1 MRGEVAKQ
9 IGASIVEF
17 SRMLRAHGFTAD
29 TRQTITAIEAANLV
43 GPADMRSF
51 RFALQTALCM
61 NGEEWERFPSL
72 FHQYWDEAQIDART
86 VPGKRERRPK
96 PEPHE
101 RDGEQGSAVFSGDAR
116 PHAAAEGTQRVILG
130 ASARQRLRMVD
141 FSEVRA
147 EDLSALEEIAT
158 RLLRCM
164 MRRLSRRVAI
174 SARVARIDLRRTI
187 RRSIAHG
194 GNPLTLAYKARRRSR
209 NNFVLLI
216 DVSGSMNFYSMFLVR
231 FAYALQ
237 AQFSRVQTFLFSTGV
252 VPISDLLRGQSLR
265 DALRRLSQRAAGWSG
280 GTKIGESI
288 HEFHHLFGR
297 ALTRDT
303 VVMILSDGW
312 ETGDPQLL
320 ANEMR
325 ALRRRARRI
334 IWLNPLLGL
343 KEYQPVTQGMAAA
356 LPFIDVFAP
365 AHNLESLL
373 ALEKLLQKEQMRC
386 SINF

>member
-9 IGASIVEF
+9 IGPSIVEF
-17 SRMLRAHGFTAD
+17 CRLLRAHGFTAD
-29 TRQTITAIEAANLV
+29 TRQTMTALDAANAV
-43 GPADMRSF
+43 GLADMRSF

-61 NGEEWERFPSL
+61 NGEEWERFPRL
-72 FHQYWDEAQIDART
+72 FHQYWDDTQIDPRS
-86 VPGKRERRPK
+86 VPGKRERRAK
-96 PEPHE
+96 PEP
-101 RDGEQGSAVFSGDAR
+101 RDPEESSTVFSNAAESDA
-116 PHAAAEGTQRVILG
+116 AGEGTQRAILG
-130 ASARQRLRMVD
+130 ASPRQRLKRVD

-147 EDLSALEEIAT
+147 DDLPALEEIAT

-164 MRRLSRRVAI
+164 MRRLSRRLAI
-174 SARVARIDLRRTI
+174 GARGSRIDLRRTI

-194 GNPLTLAYKARRRSR
+194 GNPLSLAYKARRRSW
-209 NNFVLLI
+209 NNFVVLI

-288 HEFHHLFGR
+288 HEFHRLCGR

-312 ETGDPQLL
+312 ETGDPRLL
-320 ANEMR
+320 ADELR
-325 ALRRRARRI
+325 SLRRRAHRI

-343 KEYQPVTQGMAAA
+343 KEYQPVTRGMAAA

-373 ALEKLLQKEQMRC
+373 ALEKRL
-386 SINF
+386 